1 MVCCV
6 QGQVKS
12 IVVCPGGIVVVVHV
26 VVCLDIVCFARSPSV
41 TRLRAGV
48 RTVVDIPFMGNSNLL
63 YRMASD
69 WLMLPK
75 TDKYETEWT
84 D

>member
-6 QGQVKS
+6 QGRVKS

-26 VVCLDIVCFARSPSV
+26 VVCLDIVFFARSPSV
-41 TRLRAGV
+41 TRLRARL
-48 RTVVDIPFMGNSNLL
+48 RTVVDIPFMEKNNL

-75 TDKYETEWT
+75 TDECETT
-84 D
+84 